1 MVSAASAHTDAAPAG
16 QRTKGSSTIKSM
28 VSGGIA
34 GAVAKTFVAPI
45 ERVKILFQ
53 VSTRQHLHIGISDTL
68 VNIAKNEGIRAY
80 WKGNWA
86 NCSRVIPYA
95 AVQYVAHEHA
105 KKLIYPDGHESGSVP
120 VHPLSR
126 VCAGSIAGVVSV
138 CATYPLDL
146 IRSRLVCQIGRE
158 GTGKYAGI
166 IDCCKQI
173 YQQEGGVRALYKGG
187 WPTVIGVVPYAGINF
202 CMHEVPPPFPPL
214 IACLSIMHL
223 LQVFKSYAKEIPM
236 LCQRPTTQ
244 DPRDPKSAVKPGDLR
259 IPTRL
264 ACGALAGAIG
274 QTFVYPLDTVR
285 LRCIALL

>member
-1 MVSAASAHTDAAPAG
+1 MVSAASAHTEAAP
-16 QRTKGSSTIKSM
+16 QKKGSSSIKSM

-34 GAVAKTFVAPI
+34 GAVAKTVVAPI

-53 VSTRQHLHIGISDTL
+53 VSTRQHLHIGIVDTL

-95 AVQYVAHEHA
+95 AVQYVSHEHA
-105 KKLIYPDGHESGSVP
+105 KRLIYPDGHESGSVA

-158 GTGKYAGI
+158 GTGKYSGI
-166 IDCCKQI
+166 TDCCKQI

-202 CMHEVPPPFPPL
+202 CMHEVPSPLPPPSL
-214 IACLSIMHL
+214 LSHI
-223 LQVFKSYAKEIPM
+223 
-236 LCQRPTTQ
+236 PTT
-244 DPRDPKSAVKPGDLR
+244 PF
-259 IPTRL
+259 RL
-264 ACGALAGAIG
+264 TLYAPAG
-274 QTFVYPLDTVR
+274 F
-285 LRCIALL
+285 